1 MGNTFRKILSF
12 ISCKMNWIILA
23 VVWLIGLFVGMYLG
37 SNADNSYFLLM
48 RMALNTRVSIVGL
61 LGISCL
67 PFLLSAY
74 AVYLGKP
81 KLILLVCF
89 CKAVLFT
96 SCGYAVLI
104 SFGSAGWLIRLLLQF
119 SDIVLLP
126 LYCWFS
132 IRHIHG
138 KETTLKR
145 DTAVCILAA
154 ACAGSIDY
162 CLVSPFLAML
172 IDV

>member
-12 ISCKMNWIILA
+12 ISCKICWIVLA
-23 VVWLIGLFVGMYLG
+23 AVWITGLFAGMYFG
-37 SNADNSYFLLM
+37 ANAGDHYFLLM
-48 RMALNTRVSIVGL
+48 RTAVDTRVSIVGL
-61 LGISCL
+61 IANACL

-81 KLILLVCF
+81 RLILLVCF

-96 SCGYAVLI
+96 SCGFAVLL
-104 SFGSAGWLIRLLLQF
+104 SFGSAGWLTRLLLQF
-119 SDIVLLP
+119 SDIVLIP
-126 LYCWFS
+126 LFCWFS
-132 IRHIHG
+132 IRHIQG
-138 KETTLKR
+138 NRTTLSK
-145 DTAVCILAA
+145 DSALCLFAA
-154 ACAGSIDY
+154 ALVGSIDY

>member
-1 MGNTFRKILSF
+1 MGITFRKILSF
-12 ISCKMNWIILA
+12 VSCKIYWILLA
-23 VVWLIGLFVGMYLG
+23 VVWITGLFVGMYFG
-37 SNADNSYFLLM
+37 ANAGDHYFLLM
-48 RMALNTRVSIVGL
+48 RTAADTRVSIIGL
-61 LGISCL
+61 IANSCL

-81 KLILLVCF
+81 RLALLVCF

-96 SCGYAVLI
+96 SCGFAALS
-104 SFGSAGWLIRLLLQF
+104 SFGSAGWLVRLLLQF
-119 SDIVLLP
+119 SDVVLIP
-126 LYCWFS
+126 LFCWFS

-138 KETTLKR
+138 AGITLKR
-145 DTAVCILAA
+145 DTALCLFAA
-154 ACAGSIDY
+154 ALVGSMDY